1 MFVKPNRPNRLI
13 AIAALI
19 ALSGGLASC
28 SSDPVQAA
36 YDDCMTQM
44 AEAKVEVSNDAM
56 KGMLD
61 GIQKMGE
68 SACGMI
74 LTSCEKDR
82 ESAVC
87 QGMIKKYVEAE

>member
-1 MFVKPNRPNRLI
+1 MLIKSNRII
-13 AIAALI
+13 AIVALVGI
-19 ALSGGLASC
+19 SSSLASC
-28 SSDPVQAA
+28 GSDPVQAA
-36 YDDCMTQM
+36 YDDCMSQM

-56 KGMLD
+56 KGMLA

>member
-1 MFVKPNRPNRLI
+1 MLVKPIRMI
-13 AIAALI
+13 AVVALM
-19 ALSGGLASC
+19 ASGLGLASC

-36 YDDCMTQM
+36 YDDCMGQM

-56 KGMLD
+56 KGMLA
-61 GIQKMGE
+61 GIKEMGE